1 MKKKSKKKNLNFTTV
16 TSATLLARIINS
28 TYGTVL
34 KTINSG
40 KLEVGDILLK
50 LLTHL

>member
-28 TYGTVL
+28 TYGTIL
-34 KTINSG
+34 KT
-40 KLEVGDILLK
+40 
-50 LLTHL
+50 LTQVI